1 MEKLLNE
8 NKNNEKY
15 NDKKKRKNKTKR
27 GKKSKKERFVNIFS
41 TNAAQLKGKINSFK
55 NELKET
61 NAAVFTV
68 QETHCRRKGRIQ
80 MDTMVVFEAIRSKK
94 GGGTLCAVHQDLNPK
109 LVEEYNE
116 PF

>member
-68 QETHCRRKGRIQ
+68 QETHFASKG
-80 MDTMVVFEAIRSKK
+80 
-94 GGGTLCAVHQDLNPK
+94 
-109 LVEEYNE
+109 
-116 PF
+116 